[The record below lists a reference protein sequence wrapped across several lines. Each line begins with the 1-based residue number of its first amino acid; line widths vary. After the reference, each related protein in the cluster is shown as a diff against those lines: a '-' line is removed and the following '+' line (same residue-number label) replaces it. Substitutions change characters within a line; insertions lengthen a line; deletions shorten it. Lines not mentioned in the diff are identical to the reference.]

1 MEYLNMKKKLI
12 FALTIASLS
21 ISTLAISK
29 DSYVGVEA
37 GYMNVKVDGGSD
49 GSGLGRVF
57 GGYNFNESI
66 GIELGAYRMATYEY
80 RSGVVNANVDNWG
93 VDYSLLLRPNKSTGL
108 NGLFVRAGGHW
119 SDTSIDA
126 CAFSCGSANQ
136 SGSGF
141 LAGAGYDAKF
151 NESTSARIAYTYR
164 DSISSLEADGHTG
177 TVGIFYNF

>member
-1 MEYLNMKKKLI
+1 MKKL
-12 FALTIASLS
+12 LIASLLAL
-21 ISTLAISK
+21 ISANTLAAGA
-29 DSYVGVEA
+29 DSYVGIEA

-66 GIELGAYRMATYEY
+66 GVELGAYRMATYEY
-80 RSGVVNANVDNWG
+80 RSGLVNANVDNWG
-93 VDYSLLLRPNKSTGL
+93 IDYSLLLRPNKSSGL

-119 SDTSIDA
+119 SDTSVDA
-126 CAFSCGSANQ
+126 CGFFCASANQ

-151 NESTSARIAYTYR
+151 NETTSARISYTYR
-164 DSISSLEADGHTG
+164 DSLSSLEADGHTG

>member
-1 MEYLNMKKKLI
+1 MKKKLI

-66 GIELGAYRMATYEY
+66 GIELGAYRMAT
-80 RSGVVNANVDNWG
+80 
-93 VDYSLLLRPNKSTGL
+93 
-108 NGLFVRAGGHW
+108 
-119 SDTSIDA
+119 
-126 CAFSCGSANQ
+126 
-136 SGSGF
+136 
-141 LAGAGYDAKF
+141 
-151 NESTSARIAYTYR
+151 
-164 DSISSLEADGHTG
+164 
-177 TVGIFYNF
+177 

>member
-1 MEYLNMKKKLI
+1 MMKEL
-12 FALTIASLS
+12 LIASLMVL
-21 ISTLAISK
+21 ISTNTFAESK
-29 DSYVGVEA
+29 NSYAGVEA
-37 GYMNVKVDGGSD
+37 GYMNVKVDGGGSD

-57 GGYNFNESI
+57 GGYNFNESV

-80 RSGVVNANVDNWG
+80 RSSVINANVDNWG
-93 VDYSLLLRPNKSTGL
+93 IDYSLLLRPSKSSGL

-126 CAFSCGSANQ
+126 CAFSCASANQ

-151 NESTSARIAYTYR
+151 NDTMSARIAYTYR
-164 DSISSLEADGHTG
+164 DSLSSLEADGHTG
-177 TVGIFYNF
+177 TAGILYHF